1 MAEIPFLKIP
11 VVEKYVERSSMRR
24 VNKNLTSL

>member
-11 VVEKYVERSSMRR
+11 VVEKYVGSSMRR